1 MKTLEQIADEVS
13 KEYGHDSIHAAVLNA
28 SSKGAVYLIMKE
40 ASEIHTVQMCEK
52 QREICGDNAEAE
64 IERQDEYETE
74 IRITG
79 VYDAPLA
86 TSLNHGE

>member
-13 KEYGHDSIHAAVLNA
+13 KEYGHDSIHAAIVNA
-28 SSKGAVYLIMKE
+28 GTRTVIYLIMKE
-40 ASEIHTVQMCEK
+40 ASKIYTVQMCEK

-74 IRITG
+74 IRIKG

-86 TSLNHGE
+86 TSLNHGQ